1 MKCIKSKRGSELL
14 GQILL
19 WALLIGALLVF
30 SVPFFFMISNS
41 FEEFSYV
48 LPYPPRLLPTRLD
61 FSAYKHI
68 LELEIFPTAVWNS
81 VVNTCVTV
89 VLSVFIST
97 LSAYGFARIRFPGR
111 DKLFGIYLFTLMMPG
126 FLNII
131 PQFLILKGIQLP
143 GLTNGL
149 IGTRA
154 GLILV
159 YVATNVCGHTFFL
172 RNFFRSLPDSLSES
186 VIIDGGG
193 HGTIFFKIML
203 PLSKPAIGT
212 MTIFAFQG
220 FWEEYFTAKVL
231 VGADEKMM
239 TLPLLLQRLNGQY
252 ATRWEWVFAA
262 SILALIPVVA
272 LFTVFGDRISGRDRG
287 SILFFQAVS
296 EDDRHE
302 PDGILQGG
310 QKLIRC
316 RNGKEKTQC
325 VRHGGR
331 NGYFTRSTR
340 AAFRIPTA
348 TGSEISP
355 ASSPGWII

>member
-1 MKCIKSKRGSELL
+1 MCCHIRPDCFRPD
-14 GQILL
+14 
-19 WALLIGALLVF
+19 WTF
-30 SVPFFFMISNS
+30 PRISI
-41 FEEFSYV
+41 FW
-48 LPYPPRLLPTRLD
+48 D
-61 FSAYKHI
+61 
-68 LELEIFPTAVWNS
+68 LEIFPTAVWNS
-81 VVNTCVTV
+81 VVNTCVQGR
-89 VLSVFIST
+89 SF
-97 LSAYGFARIRFPGR
+97 RIHLHALGLRLRRIQFPGR

-131 PQFLILKGIQLP
+131 PQFLILKGIPLP

-262 SILALIPVVA
+262 SILALLPVVA
-272 LFTVFGDRISGRDRG
+272 LF
-287 SILFFQAVS
+287 ILFQRKMVVGGLTQGAVK
-296 EDDRHE
+296 
-302 PDGILQGG
+302 G
-310 QKLIRC
+310 
-316 RNGKEKTQC
+316 
-325 VRHGGR
+325 
-331 NGYFTRSTR
+331 
-340 AAFRIPTA
+340 
-348 TGSEISP
+348 
-355 ASSPGWII
+355 

>member
-1 MKCIKSKRGSELL
+1 MKHVKSKKGSELL

-61 FSAYKHI
+61 FSAYQHI

-97 LSAYGFARIRFPGR
+97 LSAYGFARIQFPGR

-172 RNFFRSLPDSLSES
+172 RNFFRSLPDSLSE
-186 VIIDGGG
+186 
-193 HGTIFFKIML
+193 
-203 PLSKPAIGT
+203 
-212 MTIFAFQG
+212 
-220 FWEEYFTAKVL
+220 
-231 VGADEKMM
+231 
-239 TLPLLLQRLNGQY
+239 
-252 ATRWEWVFAA
+252 
-262 SILALIPVVA
+262 
-272 LFTVFGDRISGRDRG
+272 
-287 SILFFQAVS
+287 
-296 EDDRHE
+296 
-302 PDGILQGG
+302 
-310 QKLIRC
+310 
-316 RNGKEKTQC
+316 
-325 VRHGGR
+325 
-331 NGYFTRSTR
+331 
-340 AAFRIPTA
+340 
-348 TGSEISP
+348 
-355 ASSPGWII
+355 

>member
-1 MKCIKSKRGSELL
+1 MKSKKTSERL
-14 GQILL
+14 GQALL
-19 WALLIGALLVF
+19 WVLLIGALLIF
-30 SVPFFFMISNS
+30 SIPFLFMITNS

-48 LPYPPRLLPTRLD
+48 LPYPPKLIPTRLD

-68 LELEIFPTAVWNS
+68 LQMDIFPVAVRNS
-81 VVNTCVTV
+81 VINTCLTV
-89 VLSVFIST
+89 AASVLVST

-111 DKLFGIYLFTLMMPG
+111 EQIFWLYLFTLMMPG

-131 PQFLILKGIQLP
+131 PQFLILKGIRLP
-143 GLTNGL
+143 GMPNGL

-186 VIIDGGG
+186 VIVDGGG
-193 HGTIFFKIML
+193 HGAIFFRVML
-203 PLSKPAIGT
+203 PLSTPAIGT

-231 VGADEKMM
+231 VGADEKMI

-262 SILALIPVVA
+262 SLLALIPVVL
-272 LFTVFGDRISGRDRG
+272 LFV
-287 SILFFQAVS
+287 LFQRKMVV
-296 EDDRHE
+296 
-302 PDGILQGG
+302 GGLTQGVVKG
-310 QKLIRC
+310 
-316 RNGKEKTQC
+316 
-325 VRHGGR
+325 
-331 NGYFTRSTR
+331 
-340 AAFRIPTA
+340 
-348 TGSEISP
+348 
-355 ASSPGWII
+355 